1 MHYIRR
7 RDASAPA
14 PATTIIH
21 YPQAFRASL
30 PGRRRDA
37 VLHSEDGAKATSRED
52 TSTSTE
58 PKEHMSSQTYQR
70 DRLQAR
76 TPLRCPICGG
86 ELQDSMIRDLG
97 GVTSDLTWQMHAGRC
112 PEHGWFQAE
121 AISRPPR
128 EIFSVN
134 KPFGSARRVSIDGKE
149 AFSFPTR
156 FNLLPDAERR
166 KPVDA
171 FDAAL
176 WRAANLADR
185 G

>member
-1 MHYIRR
+1 M
-7 RDASAPA
+7 
-14 PATTIIH
+14 
-21 YPQAFRASL
+21 
-30 PGRRRDA
+30 
-37 VLHSEDGAKATSRED
+37 LHSHAGAWAPPGKNTPAKM
-52 TSTSTE
+52 E

-70 DRLQAR
+70 DRLRAE
-76 TPLRCPICGG
+76 TPLRCPVCGG
-86 ELQDSMIRDLG
+86 ELQETMIRDLG

-128 EIFSVN
+128 EIFAVN
-134 KPFGSARRVSIDGKE
+134 KPFGAARRVTIGGQE

-171 FDAAL
+171 FDATL
-176 WRAANLADR
+176 WRAANLSDR